1 MAKFD
6 LHQLLNERSKAAAV
20 EREREP
26 RTADGME
33 QLTLDVYDLIPSQ
46 ENFYSTQYI
55 SDLKQSIAIVGL
67 LQPLL
72 VERDGDKFRVVAGHR
87 RRLAC
92 MALVEDG
99 LAQFRRVP
107 CVTRAAEEE
116 GTVKTILD
124 RLALIFANGFREKS
138 DWEKMEETLR
148 TEALIAELRKEVE
161 VEGRTRWITAEFTG
175 ITEAQIGRYKSIKNN
190 LCPEL
195 MQAFKAKRLGV
206 STAYELSGLSPDYQA
221 RAADTLEEMGVLSIN
236 DAKALKQEEEA
247 RKPLEGQMELDAAE
261 EGAAQTAK
269 EAAQDAP
276 EAAGDKGVHI
286 PDPGAH
292 ARFCPGFPVLFQ
304 AVPLFRRQDGLRQL
318 VRAGVLCFKAD
329 RAPAGQRAHEVRL
342 CVGNEAALKNAPV
355 FLFQHHKGFRHLL
368 HIRDP
373 LLLVDGARGLYEALK
388 EMPLGIVL
396 LSPPA
401 VQRFFSLLVV
411 HPCCPPFSRRS
422 YSGIYP
428 SQLRFST

>member
-6 LHQLLNERSKAAAV
+6 LHQLLSERSKAAAV
-20 EREREP
+20 EREKEP

-55 SDLKQSIAIVGL
+55 NDLKQSIAIVGL

-72 VERDGDKFRVVAGHR
+72 VEREGDKFRVVAGHR

-99 LAQFRRVP
+99 LEQFRRVP

-276 EAAGDKGVHI
+276 EAAGDTDTATAAEGTQDT
-286 PDPGAH
+286 PETA
-292 ARFCPGFPVLFQ
+292 
-304 AVPLFRRQDGLRQL
+304 QDGQQE
-318 VRAGVLCFKAD
+318 KQQD
-329 RAPAGQRAHEVRL
+329 KPPQKEP
-342 CVGNEAALKNAPV
+342 EKPV
-355 FLFQHHKGFRHLL
+355 YVEREPRGRGCAWCNPDYHREQATAEGRFLLAYEPEEKLAMIL
-368 HIRDP
+368 DKET
-373 LLLVDGARGLYEALK
+373 GAVEH
-388 EMPLGIVL
+388 MI
-396 LSPPA
+396 
-401 VQRFFSLLVV
+401 F
-411 HPCCPPFSRRS
+411 HCCPFCGRK
-422 YSGIYP
+422 
-428 SQLRFST
+428 LK

>member
-20 EREREP
+20 ERENEP

-55 SDLKQSIAIVGL
+55 NDLKQSIAIVGV

-72 VERDGDKFRVVAGHR
+72 VERDGDKFRIVAGHR

-99 LAQFRRVP
+99 LEQFRRVP
-107 CVTRAAEEE
+107 CVTRAVEEE
-116 GTVKTILD
+116 GAVKTILD

-221 RAADTLEEMGVLSIN
+221 RAADTLEEVGVLSIN
-236 DAKALKQEEEA
+236 DAKALKQAEEA
-247 RKPLEGQMELDAAE
+247 GKPLEGQMEFDTAAGE
-261 EGAAQTAK
+261 AVQTAQGAAQ
-269 EAAQDAP
+269 DVP
-276 EAAGDKGVHI
+276 EAAGGTDTTTAAEGAQEAPETAKDAPQEEQPDKQPKPEPEKPAYVEREQRGRGCAWCNPDYHREQATAEGRFLLAYEPEEKLAMVLDKETGAVEHI
-286 PDPGAH
+286 I
-292 ARFCPGFPVLFQ
+292 
-304 AVPLFRRQDGLRQL
+304 
-318 VRAGVLCFKAD
+318 
-329 RAPAGQRAHEVRL
+329 
-342 CVGNEAALKNAPV
+342 
-355 FLFQHHKGFRHLL
+355 FQHCPFCGRK
-368 HIRDP
+368 
-373 LLLVDGARGLYEALK
+373 LK
-388 EMPLGIVL
+388 
-396 LSPPA
+396 
-401 VQRFFSLLVV
+401 
-411 HPCCPPFSRRS
+411 
-422 YSGIYP
+422 
-428 SQLRFST
+428 

>member
-20 EREREP
+20 ERENEP

-55 SDLKQSIAIVGL
+55 NDLKQSIAIVGV

-72 VERDGDKFRVVAGHR
+72 VERDGDKFRIVAGHR

-99 LAQFRRVP
+99 LEQFRRVP
-107 CVTRAAEEE
+107 CVTRATEEE

-161 VEGRTRWITAEFTG
+161 IEGRTRRIMAEFTG

-206 STAYELSGLSPDYQA
+206 STAYELSGLSVDYQH
-221 RAADTLEEMGVLSIN
+221 RAADTLEEVGVLSIN
-236 DAKALKQEEEA
+236 DAKALKQAEEA
-247 RKPLEGQMELDAAE
+247 KKPLEGQMEFDAAAGE
-261 EGAAQTAK
+261 AERTAQGAAQDVPEAPGGTDTATAAEGPQ
-269 EAAQDAP
+269 EAPETAQDAP
-276 EAAGDKGVHI
+276 QEGQQDEPQRKEPEKTAYVEREQRGRGCAWCNPDYHREQATAEGRFLLAYEPEEKLAMVLDKETGAVEHI
-286 PDPGAH
+286 I
-292 ARFCPGFPVLFQ
+292 
-304 AVPLFRRQDGLRQL
+304 
-318 VRAGVLCFKAD
+318 
-329 RAPAGQRAHEVRL
+329 
-342 CVGNEAALKNAPV
+342 
-355 FLFQHHKGFRHLL
+355 FQHCPFCGRK
-368 HIRDP
+368 
-373 LLLVDGARGLYEALK
+373 LK
-388 EMPLGIVL
+388 
-396 LSPPA
+396 
-401 VQRFFSLLVV
+401 
-411 HPCCPPFSRRS
+411 
-422 YSGIYP
+422 
-428 SQLRFST
+428 

>member
-6 LHQLLNERSKAAAV
+6 LHQLLSERSKAAAV
-20 EREREP
+20 EREKEP

-55 SDLKQSIAIVGL
+55 NDLKQSIAIVGL

-72 VERDGDKFRVVAGHR
+72 VERDGDKFCVVAGHR

-276 EAAGDKGVHI
+276 EAAGDTDTATAAEGTQDT
-286 PDPGAH
+286 PETA
-292 ARFCPGFPVLFQ
+292 
-304 AVPLFRRQDGLRQL
+304 QDGQQE
-318 VRAGVLCFKAD
+318 KQQD
-329 RAPAGQRAHEVRL
+329 KPPQKEP
-342 CVGNEAALKNAPV
+342 EKPV
-355 FLFQHHKGFRHLL
+355 YVEREPRGRGCAWCNPDYHREQATAEGRFLLAYEPEEKLAMIL
-368 HIRDP
+368 DKET
-373 LLLVDGARGLYEALK
+373 GAVEH
-388 EMPLGIVL
+388 MI
-396 LSPPA
+396 
-401 VQRFFSLLVV
+401 F
-411 HPCCPPFSRRS
+411 HCCPFCGRK
-422 YSGIYP
+422 
-428 SQLRFST
+428 LK

>member
-20 EREREP
+20 EREKEP

-55 SDLKQSIAIVGL
+55 NDLKQSIAIVGL

-72 VERDGDKFRVVAGHR
+72 VERDGDRFRVVAGHR

-221 RAADTLEEMGVLSIN
+221 RAADTLEEVGVLSIN
-236 DAKALKQEEEA
+236 DAKALKQAEEA
-247 RKPLEGQMELDAAE
+247 RKPLEGQMEFDTAAGE
-261 EGAAQTAK
+261 AAQTAQG
-269 EAAQDAP
+269 AAQDAP
-276 EAAGDKGVHI
+276 EAAGDT
-286 PDPGAH
+286 DT
-292 ARFCPGFPVLFQ
+292 ARTEEGPQ
-304 AVPLFRRQDGLRQL
+304 
-318 VRAGVLCFKAD
+318 
-329 RAPAGQRAHEVRL
+329 
-342 CVGNEAALKNAPV
+342 EAAETAQDKPQEGQTNNQQQAEPEKPAYV
-355 FLFQHHKGFRHLL
+355 EREPRGRGCAWCNPDYHREQATAEGRFLLAYEPEEKLAMIL
-368 HIRDP
+368 DKET
-373 LLLVDGARGLYEALK
+373 GAVEH
-388 EMPLGIVL
+388 MI
-396 LSPPA
+396 
-401 VQRFFSLLVV
+401 F
-411 HPCCPPFSRRS
+411 HCCPFCGRK
-422 YSGIYP
+422 
-428 SQLRFST
+428 LK

>member
-20 EREREP
+20 ERENEP

-55 SDLKQSIAIVGL
+55 NDLKQSIAIVGL

-72 VERDGDKFRVVAGHR
+72 VERDGDKFRIVAGHR

-99 LAQFRRVP
+99 LEQFRRVP
-107 CVTRAAEEE
+107 CVTRAVEEE

-148 TEALIAELRKEVE
+148 TEALIAELRKEVAI
-161 VEGRTRWITAEFTG
+161 EGRTRRIMAEFTG

-221 RAADTLEEMGVLSIN
+221 RAADTLEEVGVLSIN
-236 DAKALKQEEEA
+236 DAKALKQAEEA
-247 RKPLEGQMELDAAE
+247 GRPLEGQMEFDTAAAE
-261 EGAAQTAK
+261 APQAAQG
-269 EAAQDAP
+269 AAQDAP
-276 EAAGDKGVHI
+276 EAAGGTDTTTAAEGAQEAQETAQDTPQEEQTDKPPQKEPEKPAYVEREPRGRGCAWCN
-286 PDPGAH
+286 PDYHREQATAEGRFLLAYEPEEKLAMILDKETGAVEH
-292 ARFCPGFPVLFQ
+292 MIF
-304 AVPLFRRQDGLRQL
+304 
-318 VRAGVLCFKAD
+318 
-329 RAPAGQRAHEVRL
+329 H
-342 CVGNEAALKNAPV
+342 
-355 FLFQHHKGFRHLL
+355 
-368 HIRDP
+368 
-373 LLLVDGARGLYEALK
+373 
-388 EMPLGIVL
+388 
-396 LSPPA
+396 
-401 VQRFFSLLVV
+401 
-411 HPCCPPFSRRS
+411 CCPFCGRK
-422 YSGIYP
+422 
-428 SQLRFST
+428 LK

>member
-20 EREREP
+20 ERENEP

-55 SDLKQSIAIVGL
+55 NDLKQSIAIVGV

-72 VERDGDKFRVVAGHR
+72 VERDGDKFRIVAGHR

-99 LAQFRRVP
+99 LEQFRRVP
-107 CVTRAAEEE
+107 CVTRAVEEE
-116 GTVKTILD
+116 GAVKTILD

-161 VEGRTRWITAEFTG
+161 IEGRTRRIMAEFTG

-206 STAYELSGLSPDYQA
+206 STAYELSGLSVDYQH
-221 RAADTLEEMGVLSIN
+221 RAADTLEEVGVLSIN
-236 DAKALKQEEEA
+236 DAKALKQAEEA
-247 RKPLEGQMELDAAE
+247 GKPLEGQMEFDTAAE
-261 EGAAQTAK
+261 EAAQTAQG
-269 EAAQDAP
+269 AAQDAP
-276 EAAGDKGVHI
+276 EAAGGTDTTTAEEGPQKAPETAQDAPQEEQPGKQPQTEPEKPAYVEREPHGRGCAWCNPDYHREQATAEGRFLLAYEPEEKLAMVLDKETGAVEHI
-286 PDPGAH
+286 I
-292 ARFCPGFPVLFQ
+292 
-304 AVPLFRRQDGLRQL
+304 
-318 VRAGVLCFKAD
+318 
-329 RAPAGQRAHEVRL
+329 
-342 CVGNEAALKNAPV
+342 
-355 FLFQHHKGFRHLL
+355 FQHCPFCGRK
-368 HIRDP
+368 
-373 LLLVDGARGLYEALK
+373 LK
-388 EMPLGIVL
+388 
-396 LSPPA
+396 
-401 VQRFFSLLVV
+401 
-411 HPCCPPFSRRS
+411 
-422 YSGIYP
+422 
-428 SQLRFST
+428 

>member
-20 EREREP
+20 EREKEP

-221 RAADTLEEMGVLSIN
+221 RAADTLEEVGVLSIN
-236 DAKALKQEEEA
+236 DAKALKQAEEA
-247 RKPLEGQMELDAAE
+247 RKPLEGQMELDAAA
-261 EGAAQTAK
+261 EGTAQTAQ
-269 EAAQDAP
+269 EAARNAP
-276 EAAGDKGVHI
+276 EAAGDTDTTTAAEGAQEAPETTKDAPQEEQQGKQQQPEPEKPAYVEREQRGRGCAWCN
-286 PDPGAH
+286 PDYHREQATAEGRFLLAYEPEEKLAMILDKETGAVEH
-292 ARFCPGFPVLFQ
+292 MIF
-304 AVPLFRRQDGLRQL
+304 
-318 VRAGVLCFKAD
+318 
-329 RAPAGQRAHEVRL
+329 H
-342 CVGNEAALKNAPV
+342 
-355 FLFQHHKGFRHLL
+355 
-368 HIRDP
+368 
-373 LLLVDGARGLYEALK
+373 
-388 EMPLGIVL
+388 
-396 LSPPA
+396 
-401 VQRFFSLLVV
+401 
-411 HPCCPPFSRRS
+411 CCPFCGRK
-422 YSGIYP
+422 
-428 SQLRFST
+428 LK

>member
-20 EREREP
+20 EREKEP

-55 SDLKQSIAIVGL
+55 NDLKQSIAIVGL

-99 LAQFRRVP
+99 LEQFRRVP
-107 CVTRAAEEE
+107 CVTRAVEEE

-206 STAYELSGLSPDYQA
+206 STAYELSGLSLDYQH
-221 RAADTLEEMGVLSIN
+221 RAADTLEEVGVLSIN
-236 DAKALKQEEEA
+236 DAKALKQAEEA
-247 RKPLEGQMELDAAE
+247 RKPLEGQMELDAAA
-261 EGAAQTAK
+261 EGAAQTAQ

-276 EAAGDKGVHI
+276 GAEGDKDTAQDAEAVQNAPQEAEPEKLVYVGPQLPRGRLKTNKIFEGTRDQILASPEMEEVLKRYPLVKNMLVPVSKLAEAKQKIAAGGNALHKFYADI
-286 PDPGAH
+286 ASL
-292 ARFCPGFPVLFQ
+292 A
-304 AVPLFRRQDGLRQL
+304 ATEGLE
-318 VRAGVLCFKAD
+318 G
-329 RAPAGQRAHEVRL
+329 
-342 CVGNEAALKNAPV
+342 
-355 FLFQHHKGFRHLL
+355 
-368 HIRDP
+368 
-373 LLLVDGARGLYEALK
+373 
-388 EMPLGIVL
+388 
-396 LSPPA
+396 
-401 VQRFFSLLVV
+401 
-411 HPCCPPFSRRS
+411 
-422 YSGIYP
+422 
-428 SQLRFST
+428 

>member
-20 EREREP
+20 EREKEP
-26 RTADGME
+26 HTADGME

-55 SDLKQSIAIVGL
+55 NDLKQSIAIVGL

-99 LAQFRRVP
+99 LEQFRRVP
-107 CVTRAAEEE
+107 CVTRAVEEE
-116 GTVKTILD
+116 GAVKTILD

-221 RAADTLEEMGVLSIN
+221 RAADTLEEVGVLSIN
-236 DAKALKQEEEA
+236 DAKALKQAEEA
-247 RKPLEGQMELDAAE
+247 GRPLEGQMELDAAE

-269 EAAQDAP
+269 
-276 EAAGDKGVHI
+276 
-286 PDPGAH
+286 
-292 ARFCPGFPVLFQ
+292 
-304 AVPLFRRQDGLRQL
+304 
-318 VRAGVLCFKAD
+318 
-329 RAPAGQRAHEVRL
+329 
-342 CVGNEAALKNAPV
+342 
-355 FLFQHHKGFRHLL
+355 
-368 HIRDP
+368 
-373 LLLVDGARGLYEALK
+373 
-388 EMPLGIVL
+388 
-396 LSPPA
+396 
-401 VQRFFSLLVV
+401 
-411 HPCCPPFSRRS
+411 
-422 YSGIYP
+422 
-428 SQLRFST
+428 

>member
-247 RKPLEGQMELDAAE
+247 RKPELDAAE

-276 EAAGDKGVHI
+276 EAAGDTDTATAAEGTQDT
-286 PDPGAH
+286 PETA
-292 ARFCPGFPVLFQ
+292 
-304 AVPLFRRQDGLRQL
+304 QDGQQE
-318 VRAGVLCFKAD
+318 KQQD
-329 RAPAGQRAHEVRL
+329 KPPQKEP
-342 CVGNEAALKNAPV
+342 EKPV
-355 FLFQHHKGFRHLL
+355 YVEREPRGRGCAWCNPDYRREQATAEGRFLLAYEPEEKLAMIL
-368 HIRDP
+368 DKET
-373 LLLVDGARGLYEALK
+373 GAVEH
-388 EMPLGIVL
+388 MI
-396 LSPPA
+396 
-401 VQRFFSLLVV
+401 F
-411 HPCCPPFSRRS
+411 HCCPFCGRK
-422 YSGIYP
+422 
-428 SQLRFST
+428 LK

>member
-20 EREREP
+20 EREKEP
-26 RTADGME
+26 HTADGME

-55 SDLKQSIAIVGL
+55 NDLKQSIAIVGV

-72 VERDGDKFRVVAGHR
+72 VERDGDKFRIVAGHR

-99 LAQFRRVP
+99 LEQFRRVP
-107 CVTRAAEEE
+107 CVTRAVEEE

-206 STAYELSGLSPDYQA
+206 STAYELSGLSVDYQN
-221 RAADTLEEMGVLSIN
+221 RAADTLEEVGVLSIN

-247 RKPLEGQMELDAAE
+247 GKPLEGQMEFDTAAE
-261 EGAAQTAK
+261 EDVQTAQGAAQ
-269 EAAQDAP
+269 DVP
-276 EAAGDKGVHI
+276 EAAGGTDTTTAAEGAQEAPETAKDAPQEEQQGKQQQPEPEKPAYVEREQRGRGCAWCNPDYHREQATAEGRFLLAYEPEEKLAMVLDKETGAVEHI
-286 PDPGAH
+286 I
-292 ARFCPGFPVLFQ
+292 
-304 AVPLFRRQDGLRQL
+304 
-318 VRAGVLCFKAD
+318 
-329 RAPAGQRAHEVRL
+329 
-342 CVGNEAALKNAPV
+342 
-355 FLFQHHKGFRHLL
+355 FQHCPFCGRK
-368 HIRDP
+368 
-373 LLLVDGARGLYEALK
+373 LK
-388 EMPLGIVL
+388 
-396 LSPPA
+396 
-401 VQRFFSLLVV
+401 
-411 HPCCPPFSRRS
+411 
-422 YSGIYP
+422 
-428 SQLRFST
+428 

>member
-55 SDLKQSIAIVGL
+55 NDLKQSIAIVGV

-72 VERDGDKFRVVAGHR
+72 VERDGDKFRIVAGHR

-99 LAQFRRVP
+99 LEQFRRVP
-107 CVTRAAEEE
+107 CVTRAVEEE

-206 STAYELSGLSPDYQA
+206 STAYELSGLSVDYQN
-221 RAADTLEEMGVLSIN
+221 RAADTLEEVGVLSIN

-247 RKPLEGQMELDAAE
+247 GKPLEGQMEFDTAAE
-261 EGAAQTAK
+261 EDVQTAQGAAQ
-269 EAAQDAP
+269 DVP
-276 EAAGDKGVHI
+276 EAAGGTDTTTAAEGAQEAPETAKDAPQEEQQGKQQQPEPEKPAYVEREQRGRGCAWCNPDYHREQATAEGRFLLAYEPEEKLAMVLDKETGAVEHI
-286 PDPGAH
+286 I
-292 ARFCPGFPVLFQ
+292 
-304 AVPLFRRQDGLRQL
+304 
-318 VRAGVLCFKAD
+318 
-329 RAPAGQRAHEVRL
+329 
-342 CVGNEAALKNAPV
+342 
-355 FLFQHHKGFRHLL
+355 FQHCPFCGRK
-368 HIRDP
+368 
-373 LLLVDGARGLYEALK
+373 LK
-388 EMPLGIVL
+388 
-396 LSPPA
+396 
-401 VQRFFSLLVV
+401 
-411 HPCCPPFSRRS
+411 
-422 YSGIYP
+422 
-428 SQLRFST
+428 

>member
-55 SDLKQSIAIVGL
+55 NDLKQSIAIVGL

-99 LAQFRRVP
+99 LEQFRRVP
-107 CVTRAAEEE
+107 CVTRAVEEE

-148 TEALIAELRKEVE
+148 TETLIAELRKEVE

-206 STAYELSGLSPDYQA
+206 STAYELSGLSQDYQA
-221 RAADTLEEMGVLSIN
+221 RAADALEEMGVLSIN
-236 DAKALKQEEEA
+236 DAKALKQAEEA
-247 RKPLEGQMELDAAE
+247 RKPLEGQMELDAAA
-261 EGAAQTAK
+261 EGAAQTAQ

-276 EAAGDKGVHI
+276 EAAGDTDTATAAEGQQDT
-286 PDPGAH
+286 PETA
-292 ARFCPGFPVLFQ
+292 
-304 AVPLFRRQDGLRQL
+304 QDGQQE
-318 VRAGVLCFKAD
+318 KQQD
-329 RAPAGQRAHEVRL
+329 KPPQKEP
-342 CVGNEAALKNAPV
+342 EKPV
-355 FLFQHHKGFRHLL
+355 YVEREPRGRGCAWCNPDYHREQATAEGRFLLAYEPEEKLAMIL
-368 HIRDP
+368 DKET
-373 LLLVDGARGLYEALK
+373 GAVEH
-388 EMPLGIVL
+388 MI
-396 LSPPA
+396 
-401 VQRFFSLLVV
+401 F
-411 HPCCPPFSRRS
+411 HCCPFCGRK
-422 YSGIYP
+422 
-428 SQLRFST
+428 LK

>member
-20 EREREP
+20 EREKEP

-55 SDLKQSIAIVGL
+55 NDLKQSIAIVGL

-99 LAQFRRVP
+99 LEQFRRVP
-107 CVTRAAEEE
+107 CVTRAVEEE

-221 RAADTLEEMGVLSIN
+221 RAADTLEEVGVLSIN
-236 DAKALKQEEEA
+236 DAKALKQAEEA
-247 RKPLEGQMELDAAE
+247 RKPLEGQMELDAAA
-261 EGAAQTAK
+261 EGTAQTAQ
-269 EAAQDAP
+269 EAARNAP
-276 EAAGDKGVHI
+276 EAAGDT
-286 PDPGAH
+286 DTTTAAEGAQD
-292 ARFCPGFPVLFQ
+292 APET
-304 AVPLFRRQDGLRQL
+304 AQDGQQEGQTDKPPQKEPEKAAYVEREPRGRGCAWCNPDYHREQATAEGRFLL
-318 VRAGVLCFKAD
+318 AYEPEEKLAMVLDKETGAVE
-329 RAPAGQRAHEVRL
+329 HII
-342 CVGNEAALKNAPV
+342 
-355 FLFQHHKGFRHLL
+355 FQHCPFCGRK
-368 HIRDP
+368 
-373 LLLVDGARGLYEALK
+373 LK
-388 EMPLGIVL
+388 
-396 LSPPA
+396 
-401 VQRFFSLLVV
+401 
-411 HPCCPPFSRRS
+411 
-422 YSGIYP
+422 
-428 SQLRFST
+428 

>member
-20 EREREP
+20 ERENEP
-26 RTADGME
+26 HTADGME

-55 SDLKQSIAIVGL
+55 NDLKQSIAIVGV

-72 VERDGDKFRVVAGHR
+72 VERDGDKFRIVAGHR

-99 LAQFRRVP
+99 LEQFRRVP
-107 CVTRAAEEE
+107 CVTRAVEEE
-116 GTVKTILD
+116 GAVKTILD

-161 VEGRTRWITAEFTG
+161 IEGRTRRIMAEFTG

-206 STAYELSGLSPDYQA
+206 STAYELSGLSVDYQH
-221 RAADTLEEMGVLSIN
+221 RAADTLEEVGVLSIN
-236 DAKALKQEEEA
+236 DAKALKQAEEA
-247 RKPLEGQMELDAAE
+247 GKPLEGQMEFDTAAE
-261 EGAAQTAK
+261 EAAQTAQG
-269 EAAQDAP
+269 AAQDAQ
-276 EAAGDKGVHI
+276 EAAGGTDATTAEEGPQKAPETAQDAPQEEQPGKQPQTEPEKPAYVEREQRGRGCAWCNPDYHREQATAEGRFLLAYEPEEKLAMVLDKETGAVEHI
-286 PDPGAH
+286 I
-292 ARFCPGFPVLFQ
+292 
-304 AVPLFRRQDGLRQL
+304 
-318 VRAGVLCFKAD
+318 
-329 RAPAGQRAHEVRL
+329 
-342 CVGNEAALKNAPV
+342 
-355 FLFQHHKGFRHLL
+355 FQHCPFCGRK
-368 HIRDP
+368 
-373 LLLVDGARGLYEALK
+373 LK
-388 EMPLGIVL
+388 
-396 LSPPA
+396 
-401 VQRFFSLLVV
+401 
-411 HPCCPPFSRRS
+411 
-422 YSGIYP
+422 
-428 SQLRFST
+428 

>member
-20 EREREP
+20 ERENEP
-26 RTADGME
+26 HTADGME

-55 SDLKQSIAIVGL
+55 NDLKQSIAIVGV

-72 VERDGDKFRVVAGHR
+72 VERDGDKFRIVAGHR

-99 LAQFRRVP
+99 LEQFRRVP
-107 CVTRAAEEE
+107 CVTRAVEEE

-148 TEALIAELRKEVE
+148 TEALIAELRKEVAI
-161 VEGRTRWITAEFTG
+161 EGRTRRIMAEFTG

-206 STAYELSGLSPDYQA
+206 STAYELSGLSVDYQN
-221 RAADTLEEMGVLSIN
+221 RAADTLEEVGVLSIN
-236 DAKALKQEEEA
+236 DAKALKQAEEA
-247 RKPLEGQMELDAAE
+247 GKPLEGQMEFDTAAE
-261 EGAAQTAK
+261 EAAQTAQG
-269 EAAQDAP
+269 AAQDAP
-276 EAAGDKGVHI
+276 EAAGGTDTTTAEEGPQKAPETAQDAPQEEQPGKQTQTEPEKPAYVEREPRGRGCAWCNPDYHREQATAEGRFLLAYEPEEKLAMILDKET
-286 PDPGAH
+286 GAVEH
-292 ARFCPGFPVLFQ
+292 MIF
-304 AVPLFRRQDGLRQL
+304 
-318 VRAGVLCFKAD
+318 
-329 RAPAGQRAHEVRL
+329 H
-342 CVGNEAALKNAPV
+342 
-355 FLFQHHKGFRHLL
+355 
-368 HIRDP
+368 
-373 LLLVDGARGLYEALK
+373 
-388 EMPLGIVL
+388 
-396 LSPPA
+396 
-401 VQRFFSLLVV
+401 
-411 HPCCPPFSRRS
+411 CCPFCGRK
-422 YSGIYP
+422 
-428 SQLRFST
+428 LK

>member
-20 EREREP
+20 ERENEP
-26 RTADGME
+26 HTADGME

-55 SDLKQSIAIVGL
+55 NDLKQSIAIVGV

-72 VERDGDKFRVVAGHR
+72 VERDGDKFRIVAGHR

-99 LAQFRRVP
+99 LEQFRRVP
-107 CVTRAAEEE
+107 CVTRAVEEE
-116 GTVKTILD
+116 GAVKTILD

-161 VEGRTRWITAEFTG
+161 IEGRTRRIMAEFTG

-206 STAYELSGLSPDYQA
+206 STAYELSGLSVDYQH
-221 RAADTLEEMGVLSIN
+221 RAADTLEEVGVLSIN
-236 DAKALKQEEEA
+236 DAKALKQAEEA
-247 RKPLEGQMELDAAE
+247 GKPLEGQMEFDTAAE
-261 EGAAQTAK
+261 EAAQTAQG
-269 EAAQDAP
+269 AAQDAP
-276 EAAGDKGVHI
+276 EAAGGTDTTTAEEGPQKAPETAQDAPQEEQRGKQTQTEPEKPAYVEREQRGRGCAWCNPDYHREQATAEGRFLLAYEPEEKLAMVLDKETGAVEHI
-286 PDPGAH
+286 I
-292 ARFCPGFPVLFQ
+292 
-304 AVPLFRRQDGLRQL
+304 
-318 VRAGVLCFKAD
+318 
-329 RAPAGQRAHEVRL
+329 
-342 CVGNEAALKNAPV
+342 
-355 FLFQHHKGFRHLL
+355 FQHCPFCGRK
-368 HIRDP
+368 
-373 LLLVDGARGLYEALK
+373 LK
-388 EMPLGIVL
+388 
-396 LSPPA
+396 
-401 VQRFFSLLVV
+401 
-411 HPCCPPFSRRS
+411 
-422 YSGIYP
+422 
-428 SQLRFST
+428 

>member
-20 EREREP
+20 EREKEP

-55 SDLKQSIAIVGL
+55 NDLKQSIAIVGL

-221 RAADTLEEMGVLSIN
+221 RAADTLEEVGVLSIN
-236 DAKALKQEEEA
+236 DAKALKQAEEA
-247 RKPLEGQMELDAAE
+247 GRPLEGQMELDAAE

-276 EAAGDKGVHI
+276 EAAGDTDTATAAEGTQDT
-286 PDPGAH
+286 PETA
-292 ARFCPGFPVLFQ
+292 
-304 AVPLFRRQDGLRQL
+304 QDGQQE
-318 VRAGVLCFKAD
+318 KQQD
-329 RAPAGQRAHEVRL
+329 KPPQKEP
-342 CVGNEAALKNAPV
+342 EKPV
-355 FLFQHHKGFRHLL
+355 YVEREPRGRGCAWCNPDYHREQATAEGRFLLAYEPEEKLAMIL
-368 HIRDP
+368 DKET
-373 LLLVDGARGLYEALK
+373 GAVEH
-388 EMPLGIVL
+388 MI
-396 LSPPA
+396 
-401 VQRFFSLLVV
+401 F
-411 HPCCPPFSRRS
+411 HCCPFCGRK
-422 YSGIYP
+422 
-428 SQLRFST
+428 LK

>member
-20 EREREP
+20 EREKEP
-26 RTADGME
+26 HTADGME

-55 SDLKQSIAIVGL
+55 NDLKQSIAIVGL

-107 CVTRAAEEE
+107 CVTRAVEEE

-221 RAADTLEEMGVLSIN
+221 RAADTLEEVGVLSIN
-236 DAKALKQEEEA
+236 DAKALKQAEEA
-247 RKPLEGQMELDAAE
+247 RKPLEGQMELDASE
-261 EGAAQTAK
+261 EGAAQTAQ

-276 EAAGDKGVHI
+276 EAAGDTDTATAAEGTQDT
-286 PDPGAH
+286 PETA
-292 ARFCPGFPVLFQ
+292 
-304 AVPLFRRQDGLRQL
+304 QDGQQE
-318 VRAGVLCFKAD
+318 KQQD
-329 RAPAGQRAHEVRL
+329 KPPQKEP
-342 CVGNEAALKNAPV
+342 EKPV
-355 FLFQHHKGFRHLL
+355 YVEREPRRRGCAWCNPDYHREQATAEGRFLLAYEPEEKLAMIL
-368 HIRDP
+368 DKET
-373 LLLVDGARGLYEALK
+373 GAVEH
-388 EMPLGIVL
+388 MI
-396 LSPPA
+396 
-401 VQRFFSLLVV
+401 F
-411 HPCCPPFSRRS
+411 HCCPFCGRK
-422 YSGIYP
+422 
-428 SQLRFST
+428 LK

>member
-20 EREREP
+20 ERENEP

-55 SDLKQSIAIVGL
+55 NDLKQSIAIVGL

-72 VERDGDKFRVVAGHR
+72 VERDGDEFRVVAGHR

-99 LAQFRRVP
+99 LEQFRRVP
-107 CVTRAAEEE
+107 CVTRAVEEE

-206 STAYELSGLSPDYQA
+206 STAYELSGLSVDYQN
-221 RAADTLEEMGVLSIN
+221 RAADTLEEVGVLSIN

-247 RKPLEGQMELDAAE
+247 GKPLEGQMEFDTAAE
-261 EGAAQTAK
+261 EDVQTAQGAAQ
-269 EAAQDAP
+269 DVP
-276 EAAGDKGVHI
+276 EAAGGTDTTTAAEGAQEAPETAKDAPQEEQQGKQQQPEPEKPAYVEREQRGRGCAWCNPDYHREQATAEGRFLLAYEPEEKLAMVLDKETGAVEHI
-286 PDPGAH
+286 I
-292 ARFCPGFPVLFQ
+292 
-304 AVPLFRRQDGLRQL
+304 
-318 VRAGVLCFKAD
+318 
-329 RAPAGQRAHEVRL
+329 
-342 CVGNEAALKNAPV
+342 
-355 FLFQHHKGFRHLL
+355 FQHCPFCGRK
-368 HIRDP
+368 
-373 LLLVDGARGLYEALK
+373 LK
-388 EMPLGIVL
+388 
-396 LSPPA
+396 
-401 VQRFFSLLVV
+401 
-411 HPCCPPFSRRS
+411 
-422 YSGIYP
+422 
-428 SQLRFST
+428 

>member
-20 EREREP
+20 EREKEP

-55 SDLKQSIAIVGL
+55 NDLKQSIAIVGL

-247 RKPLEGQMELDAAE
+247 RKPLEGQMELDAAA
-261 EGAAQTAK
+261 EGTAQTAQ

-276 EAAGDKGVHI
+276 EAAGGTDTATAAEGAKEAPETAQGGPQEEQTDKPPQKEPEKPAYVEREPRGRGCAWCN
-286 PDPGAH
+286 PDYHREQATAEGRFLLAYEPEEKLAMILDKETGAVEH
-292 ARFCPGFPVLFQ
+292 MIF
-304 AVPLFRRQDGLRQL
+304 
-318 VRAGVLCFKAD
+318 
-329 RAPAGQRAHEVRL
+329 H
-342 CVGNEAALKNAPV
+342 
-355 FLFQHHKGFRHLL
+355 
-368 HIRDP
+368 
-373 LLLVDGARGLYEALK
+373 
-388 EMPLGIVL
+388 
-396 LSPPA
+396 
-401 VQRFFSLLVV
+401 
-411 HPCCPPFSRRS
+411 CCPFCGRK
-422 YSGIYP
+422 
-428 SQLRFST
+428 LK

>member
-20 EREREP
+20 ERDAEQREP

-55 SDLKQSIAIVGL
+55 NDLKQSIAIVGV

-72 VERDGDKFRVVAGHR
+72 VERDGDKFRIVAGHR

-92 MALVEDG
+92 IALVEEDG
-99 LAQFRRVP
+99 LEQFRRVP
-107 CVTRAAEEE
+107 CVTRVVEEE
-116 GTVKTILD
+116 GAVKTILD

-206 STAYELSGLSPDYQA
+206 STAYELSGLSVDYQN
-221 RAADTLEEMGVLSIN
+221 RAADTLEEVGVLSIN
-236 DAKALKQEEEA
+236 DAKALKQAEEA
-247 RKPLEGQMELDAAE
+247 GKPLEGQMEFDTAAGE
-261 EGAAQTAK
+261 AAQTAQG
-269 EAAQDAP
+269 AAQDAP
-276 EAAGDKGVHI
+276 EAAGGTDTTTAEEGPQKASETAQDAPQEEQPGKQPKPEPEKPAYVEREQRGRGCAWCNPDYHREQATAEGRFLLAYEPEEKLAMVLDKETGAVEHI
-286 PDPGAH
+286 I
-292 ARFCPGFPVLFQ
+292 
-304 AVPLFRRQDGLRQL
+304 
-318 VRAGVLCFKAD
+318 
-329 RAPAGQRAHEVRL
+329 
-342 CVGNEAALKNAPV
+342 
-355 FLFQHHKGFRHLL
+355 FQHCPFCGRK
-368 HIRDP
+368 
-373 LLLVDGARGLYEALK
+373 LK
-388 EMPLGIVL
+388 
-396 LSPPA
+396 
-401 VQRFFSLLVV
+401 
-411 HPCCPPFSRRS
+411 
-422 YSGIYP
+422 
-428 SQLRFST
+428 

>member
-6 LHQLLNERSKAAAV
+6 LHQLLNERSMAAAV
-20 EREREP
+20 EREKESRP
-26 RTADGME
+26 ADGME

-55 SDLKQSIAIVGL
+55 NDLKQSIAIVGL

-99 LAQFRRVP
+99 LEQFRRVP

-276 EAAGDKGVHI
+276 EAAGDTDTATAAEGTQDT
-286 PDPGAH
+286 PETA
-292 ARFCPGFPVLFQ
+292 
-304 AVPLFRRQDGLRQL
+304 QDGQQE
-318 VRAGVLCFKAD
+318 KQQD
-329 RAPAGQRAHEVRL
+329 KPPQKEP
-342 CVGNEAALKNAPV
+342 EKPV
-355 FLFQHHKGFRHLL
+355 YVEREPRGRGCAWCNPDYHRKQATAEGRFLLAYEPEEKLAMIL
-368 HIRDP
+368 DKET
-373 LLLVDGARGLYEALK
+373 GAVEH
-388 EMPLGIVL
+388 MI
-396 LSPPA
+396 
-401 VQRFFSLLVV
+401 F
-411 HPCCPPFSRRS
+411 HCCPFCGRK
-422 YSGIYP
+422 
-428 SQLRFST
+428 LK

>member
-20 EREREP
+20 ERENEP
-26 RTADGME
+26 HTADGME

-55 SDLKQSIAIVGL
+55 NDLKQSIAIVGV

-72 VERDGDKFRVVAGHR
+72 VERDGDKFRIVAGHR

-99 LAQFRRVP
+99 LEQFRRVP
-107 CVTRAAEEE
+107 CVTRAVEEE
-116 GTVKTILD
+116 GAVKTILD

-161 VEGRTRWITAEFTG
+161 IEGRTRRIMAEFTG

-206 STAYELSGLSPDYQA
+206 STAYELSGLSVDYQH
-221 RAADTLEEMGVLSIN
+221 RAADTLEEVGVLSIN
-236 DAKALKQEEEA
+236 DAKALKQAEEA
-247 RKPLEGQMELDAAE
+247 GKPLEGQMEFDTAAE
-261 EGAAQTAK
+261 EAAQTAQG
-269 EAAQDAP
+269 AAQDAP
-276 EAAGDKGVHI
+276 EAAGGTDTTTAEEGPQKAPETAQDAPQEEQPGKQTQTEPEKPAYVEREPRGRGCAWCNPDYHREQATAEGRFLLAYEPEEKLAMILDKET
-286 PDPGAH
+286 GAVEH
-292 ARFCPGFPVLFQ
+292 MIF
-304 AVPLFRRQDGLRQL
+304 
-318 VRAGVLCFKAD
+318 
-329 RAPAGQRAHEVRL
+329 H
-342 CVGNEAALKNAPV
+342 
-355 FLFQHHKGFRHLL
+355 
-368 HIRDP
+368 
-373 LLLVDGARGLYEALK
+373 
-388 EMPLGIVL
+388 
-396 LSPPA
+396 
-401 VQRFFSLLVV
+401 
-411 HPCCPPFSRRS
+411 CCPFCGRK
-422 YSGIYP
+422 
-428 SQLRFST
+428 LK

>member
-6 LHQLLNERSKAAAV
+6 LHQLLSERSKAAAV
-20 EREREP
+20 EREKEP

-55 SDLKQSIAIVGL
+55 NDLKQSIAIVGL

-72 VERDGDKFRVVAGHR
+72 VEREGDKFRVVAGHR

-99 LAQFRRVP
+99 LEQFRRVP
-107 CVTRAAEEE
+107 CVTRAVEEE

-190 LCPEL
+190 LCQEL

-221 RAADTLEEMGVLSIN
+221 RAADTLEEVGVLSIN
-236 DAKALKQEEEA
+236 DAKALKQAEEA
-247 RKPLEGQMELDAAE
+247 RKPLEEQMELDAAA
-261 EGAAQTAK
+261 EGTAQTAQ

-276 EAAGDKGVHI
+276 EAAGGTDTTTAAEGEQEA
-286 PDPGAH
+286 PETA
-292 ARFCPGFPVLFQ
+292 
-304 AVPLFRRQDGLRQL
+304 QDGQQEGQTDKPPQKELE
-318 VRAGVLCFKAD
+318 KAAYVEREPRGRGCAWCNPD
-329 RAPAGQRAHEVRL
+329 YHREQATAEGR
-342 CVGNEAALKNAPV
+342 
-355 FLFQHHKGFRHLL
+355 FLLAYEPEEKLAMIL
-368 HIRDP
+368 DKET
-373 LLLVDGARGLYEALK
+373 GAVEH
-388 EMPLGIVL
+388 MI
-396 LSPPA
+396 
-401 VQRFFSLLVV
+401 F
-411 HPCCPPFSRRS
+411 HCCPFCGRK
-422 YSGIYP
+422 
-428 SQLRFST
+428 LK

>member
-20 EREREP
+20 ERENEP

-55 SDLKQSIAIVGL
+55 NDLKQSIAIVGL

-99 LAQFRRVP
+99 LEQFRRVP
-107 CVTRAAEEE
+107 CVTRAVEEE

-206 STAYELSGLSPDYQA
+206 STAYELSGLSVDYQN
-221 RAADTLEEMGVLSIN
+221 RAADTLEEVGVLSIN

-247 RKPLEGQMELDAAE
+247 GKPLEGQMEFDTAAE
-261 EGAAQTAK
+261 EDVQTAQGAAQ
-269 EAAQDAP
+269 DVP
-276 EAAGDKGVHI
+276 EAAGGTDTTTAAEGAQEAPETAKDAPQEEQQGKQQQPEPEKPAYVEREQRGRGCAWCNPDYHREQATAEGRFLLAYEPEEKLAMVLDKETGAVEHI
-286 PDPGAH
+286 I
-292 ARFCPGFPVLFQ
+292 
-304 AVPLFRRQDGLRQL
+304 
-318 VRAGVLCFKAD
+318 
-329 RAPAGQRAHEVRL
+329 
-342 CVGNEAALKNAPV
+342 
-355 FLFQHHKGFRHLL
+355 FQHCPFCGRK
-368 HIRDP
+368 
-373 LLLVDGARGLYEALK
+373 LK
-388 EMPLGIVL
+388 
-396 LSPPA
+396 
-401 VQRFFSLLVV
+401 
-411 HPCCPPFSRRS
+411 
-422 YSGIYP
+422 
-428 SQLRFST
+428 

>member
-99 LAQFRRVP
+99 LEQFRRVP

-276 EAAGDKGVHI
+276 EAAGDTDTATAAEGTQDT
-286 PDPGAH
+286 PETA
-292 ARFCPGFPVLFQ
+292 
-304 AVPLFRRQDGLRQL
+304 QDGQQE
-318 VRAGVLCFKAD
+318 KQQD
-329 RAPAGQRAHEVRL
+329 KPPQKEP
-342 CVGNEAALKNAPV
+342 EKPV
-355 FLFQHHKGFRHLL
+355 YVEREPRGRGCAWCNPDYHREQATAEGRFLLAYEPEEKLAMIL
-368 HIRDP
+368 DKET
-373 LLLVDGARGLYEALK
+373 GAVEH
-388 EMPLGIVL
+388 MI
-396 LSPPA
+396 
-401 VQRFFSLLVV
+401 F
-411 HPCCPPFSRRS
+411 HCCPFCGRK
-422 YSGIYP
+422 
-428 SQLRFST
+428 LK

>member
-20 EREREP
+20 ERENEP

-55 SDLKQSIAIVGL
+55 NDLKQSIAIVGV

-72 VERDGDKFRVVAGHR
+72 VERDGDKFRIVAGHR

-99 LAQFRRVP
+99 LEQFRRVP
-107 CVTRAAEEE
+107 CVTRAVEEE
-116 GTVKTILD
+116 GAVKTILD

-206 STAYELSGLSPDYQA
+206 STAYELSGLSVDYQN
-221 RAADTLEEMGVLSIN
+221 RAADTLEEVGVLSIN
-236 DAKALKQEEEA
+236 DAKALKQAEEA
-247 RKPLEGQMELDAAE
+247 GKPLEGQMEFDTAAGE
-261 EGAAQTAK
+261 AVQTAQGAAQ
-269 EAAQDAP
+269 DVP
-276 EAAGDKGVHI
+276 EAAGGTDTTTAAEGAQEAPETAKDAPQEEQQGKQQQPEQEKPAYVEREQRGRGCAWCNPDYHREQATAEGRFLLAYEPEEKLAMVLDKETGAVEHI
-286 PDPGAH
+286 I
-292 ARFCPGFPVLFQ
+292 
-304 AVPLFRRQDGLRQL
+304 
-318 VRAGVLCFKAD
+318 
-329 RAPAGQRAHEVRL
+329 
-342 CVGNEAALKNAPV
+342 
-355 FLFQHHKGFRHLL
+355 FQHCPFCGRK
-368 HIRDP
+368 
-373 LLLVDGARGLYEALK
+373 LK
-388 EMPLGIVL
+388 
-396 LSPPA
+396 
-401 VQRFFSLLVV
+401 
-411 HPCCPPFSRRS
+411 
-422 YSGIYP
+422 
-428 SQLRFST
+428 

>member
-6 LHQLLNERSKAAAV
+6 LHQLLNERSMAAAV
-20 EREREP
+20 EREKESRP
-26 RTADGME
+26 ADGME

-55 SDLKQSIAIVGL
+55 NDLKQSIAIVGL

-72 VERDGDKFRVVAGHR
+72 VERDGGKFRVVAGHR

-99 LAQFRRVP
+99 LEQFRRVP

-276 EAAGDKGVHI
+276 EAAGDTDTATAAEGTQDT
-286 PDPGAH
+286 PETA
-292 ARFCPGFPVLFQ
+292 
-304 AVPLFRRQDGLRQL
+304 QDGQQE
-318 VRAGVLCFKAD
+318 KQQD
-329 RAPAGQRAHEVRL
+329 KPPQKEP
-342 CVGNEAALKNAPV
+342 EKPV
-355 FLFQHHKGFRHLL
+355 YVEREPRGRGCAWCNPDYHREQATAEGRFLLAYEPEEKLAMIL
-368 HIRDP
+368 DKET
-373 LLLVDGARGLYEALK
+373 GAVEH
-388 EMPLGIVL
+388 MI
-396 LSPPA
+396 
-401 VQRFFSLLVV
+401 F
-411 HPCCPPFSRRS
+411 HCCPFCGRK
-422 YSGIYP
+422 
-428 SQLRFST
+428 LK